1 MDTVINI
8 DELKKDSNRDV
19 ILFSAKNGE
28 GMDQLEEEIR
38 NMFYSGKVTYN
49 DQVYITNARHKEALE
64 NALESLKQVKNSVDA
79 GMPEDF
85 YSIDLMDAYTDL
97 GLIMVKVLKMIL
109 LMRFFQN
116 SVWVNNLLSGF

>member
-1 MDTVINI
+1 
-8 DELKKDSNRDV
+8 
-19 ILFSAKNGE
+19 
-28 GMDQLEEEIR
+28 MDQLEEEIR

-97 GLIMVKVLKMIL
+97 GLIIGEVLKMIL

>member
-1 MDTVINI
+1 
-8 DELKKDSNRDV
+8 
-19 ILFSAKNGE
+19 
-28 GMDQLEEEIR
+28 MDQLEEEIR

-85 YSIDLMDAYTDL
+85 YSIDLMDAYT
-97 GLIMVKVLKMIL
+97 
-109 LMRFFQN
+109 
-116 SVWVNNLLSGF
+116 GF

>member
-1 MDTVINI
+1 
-8 DELKKDSNRDV
+8 
-19 ILFSAKNGE
+19 
-28 GMDQLEEEIR
+28 MDQLEEEIR

-97 GLIMVKVLKMIL
+97 GLIIGESVEDDLVNEIFFKIL
-109 LMRFFQN
+109 YGQIIYLVAFRRQR
-116 SVWVNNLLSGF
+116 WLI